1 MSKKNIL
8 MIVEGNKRE
17 PALMKHLLESFGI
30 DEQYEIYSYNTE
42 IYTLYE
48 KIFSYAN
55 DAIDIL
61 QVLKEN
67 EHDNEKRLLLDKRY
81 SDILL
86 IFDLDPQALNYEEGK
101 ICKMAQFFFE
111 STDLG
116 KLYINYPM
124 VESFYHMKS
133 IPDPDYN
140 EYYSTMEELYG
151 GDYKAR
157 VNRESYMRDYKKFAK
172 TKKDC
177 SIVIS
182 QNIEKARRLVDY
194 SENVPSTESILRS
207 QLVEM
212 KMRNRVAV
220 LCTCPFF
227 IYDYNPRLLDIPEY

>member
-1 MSKKNIL
+1 ML
-8 MIVEGNKRE
+8 VEGDKRE
-17 PALMKHLLESFGI
+17 PALMKHLFEIFGI

-48 KIFSYAN
+48 KVFSYGD

-67 EHDNEKRLLLDKRY
+67 ERDKGKRRLLDGKY

-86 IFDLDPQALNYEEGK
+86 IFDLDPQAHNYSEEK
-101 ICKMAQFFFE
+101 IRKMAEFFTE
-111 STDLG
+111 STDMG

-140 EYYSTMEELYG
+140 KYYSTMEELRN

-157 VNRESYMRDYKKFAK
+157 VNQESYLRDYRKFAR
-172 TKKDC
+172 TKEDC
-177 SIVIS
+177 SIVIF
-182 QNIEKARRLVDY
+182 QNIEKAKHLVDY
-194 SENVPSTESILRS
+194 SVDVPSTETILGS
-207 QLVEM
+207 QLMEI
-212 KMRNRVAV
+212 KTNDRVAV

-227 IYDYNPRLLDIPEY
+227 IYDYNPGLLDVTGK

>member
-1 MSKKNIL
+1 
-8 MIVEGNKRE
+8 V
-17 PALMKHLLESFGI
+17 
-30 DEQYEIYSYNTE
+30 
-42 IYTLYE
+42 
-48 KIFSYAN
+48 FSYGD
-55 DAIDIL
+55 DAIDFL

-67 EHDNEKRLLLDKRY
+67 EQDDEKRLLLEKKY

-86 IFDLDPQALNYEEGK
+86 IFDLDPQASNYAEEK
-101 ICKMAQFFFE
+101 ICKMAQFFVE

-133 IPDPDYN
+133 IPDPNYN
-140 EYYSTMEELYG
+140 GYYSTMAELHN

-157 VNRESYMRDYKKFAK
+157 VNRESYMRDYRKFAK
-172 TKKDC
+172 TKNDC

-182 QNIEKARRLVDY
+182 QNIEKAKHLVDCF
-194 SENVPSTESILRS
+194 EEVPSTDSILGA

-212 KMRNRVAV
+212 KTRDRVAV

-227 IYDYNPRLLDIPEY
+227 IYDFNPSLLDAVEQIDPIF